1 MSKSKSSKPAAKK
14 ENNDSWAILDTGAT
28 NQPAMKT
35 SEIRDLIDFISKSG
49 LNEVNI
55 ETKELKLSVKREPDQ
70 KVFKSTPVPVVA
82 QAAQVAAP
90 VAQTLSAAPAAA
102 PKAETASAPAASSKK
117 TVDIKSPMIGTFYR
131 SGNPDTPP
139 FVSVGDK
146 ITKGQPVCIIE
157 AMKLFNEIESEFSG
171 TIVKVM
177 VENASPVEYDQVL
190 FVVEPD

>member
-1 MSKSKSSKPAAKK
+1 MSKTKGSKKETTPVRVISKSES
-14 ENNDSWAILDTGAT
+14 S

-55 ETKELKLSVKREPDQ
+55 ETKELKLNIKREPDQ
-70 KVFKSTPVPVVA
+70 KVFKSTPIMTQAAMPMAPPTAALPAATTLATKAEA
-82 QAAQVAAP
+82 QAG
-90 VAQTLSAAPAAA
+90 
-102 PKAETASAPAASSKK
+102 ASSAGKK
-117 TVDIKSPMIGTFYR
+117 TVEIKSPMIGTFYR

-139 FVSVGDK
+139 LASVGDK
-146 ITKGQPVCIIE
+146 VSNGQAVCIIE
-157 AMKLFNEIESEFSG
+157 AMKLFNEIESEVSG

>member
-1 MSKSKSSKPAAKK
+1 MSKSKSSKPGAKK
-14 ENNDSWAILDTGAT
+14 ENNSSPAILDTGAS
-28 NQPAMKT
+28 NQSAMKT

-90 VAQTLSAAPAAA
+90 VGQSLPSLPVAS
-102 PKAETASAPAASSKK
+102 KSEASAPAASSKK
-117 TVDIKSPMIGTFYR
+117 TAEIKSPMIGTFYR
-131 SGNPDTPP
+131 SGNPDSPP

-157 AMKLFNEIESEFSG
+157 AMKLFNEIESEVSG

>member
-1 MSKSKSSKPAAKK
+1 MSKSRITKPAAKK
-14 ENNDSWAILDTGAT
+14 ASKPSKEFSGSEST
-28 NQPAMKT
+28 NPSEMKT

-70 KVFKSTPVPVVA
+70 KVFKSTPVV
-82 QAAQVAAP
+82 AP
-90 VAQTLSAAPAAA
+90 VAAQAIAQPAAVQT
-102 PKAETASAPAASSKK
+102 PKTEKTEPAASGKK
-117 TVDIKSPMIGTFYR
+117 TIEIKSPMIGTFYR
-131 SGNPDTPP
+131 SSNPDTPP

-146 ITKGQPVCIIE
+146 ISKGQTVCIIE

-171 TIVKVM
+171 TIVKAM
-177 VENASPVEYDQVL
+177 VENATPVEYDQVL